1 MKFLK
6 AIGYDKNLEYFDRI
20 LYFMVFAAIV
30 IAGFFLGIYFVLMPF
45 IPAIIVHIIYIL
57 FNIFLIGALK
67 AHHFN
72 FVKYSITLAHIIQL
86 TFAVYLW
93 FPVKTGFN
101 IYYFMVPMVTFLIMR
116 YDHLTERYFAILSS
130 LLATLL
136 FLLSETI
143 PLNYYLYETPSNI
156 NILLKGASIIT
167 ILLPMIYA
175 FTKFSGDIYVTHKE
189 LKILANTDS
198 LTKILNRRVLYE
210 QGVEEFSLASK
221 YDFEFSL
228 ILFDIDFFKNVNDQ
242 FGHPIGDIL
251 LQQLTELITENI
263 RKEDIFSRY
272 GGEEFALLLRKT
284 NKQTGYHIAEKLLHI
299 IEGHSFIIEDHL
311 INITVSI
318 GISQFSKE
326 YPGFDHMMK
335 TADRALYQ
343 AKSLGRN
350 QVVGL

>member
-20 LYFMVFAAIV
+20 LYFMVFAAIA

-45 IPAIIVHIIYIL
+45 IPAIIVHITYIL
-57 FNIFLIGALK
+57 FNIALIGALK
-67 AHHFN
+67 NHHFN
-72 FVKYSITLAHIIQL
+72 FVKYSITLAHMIQL

-116 YDHLTERYFAILSS
+116 YDRLKERYFAIISS
-130 LLATLL
+130 LFATLL
-136 FLLSETI
+136 FLISETV
-143 PLNYYLYETPSNI
+143 PLNYFLFDTPSSI
-156 NILLKGASIIT
+156 NILLKGASIVT

-175 FTKFSGDIYVTHKE
+175 FTKFSKDIYITHKE

-210 QGVEEFSLASK
+210 QGVEEFTLASK
-221 YDFEFSL
+221 YDFEFTL

-242 FGHPIGDIL
+242 YGHPVGDVL
-251 LQQLTELITENI
+251 LQHLTELITENI

-284 NKQTGYHIAEKLLHI
+284 NKKTGYIIATKLLHL
-299 IEGHSFIIEDHL
+299 IETHTFNIENNN

-318 GISQFSKE
+318 GISQFSKD
-326 YPGFDHMMK
+326 YPDFDHMMK
-335 TADRALYQ
+335 TADKALYQ

-350 QVVGL
+350 QVVEL